1 MIRALAIGIALITIG
16 GLAVRFGFG
25 PILGQPPAGA
35 TTSPTPTSV
44 PGLVSLDVTEA
55 ILTDR
60 LNSTLA
66 GRSLGP
72 TPMGEAAVKHLAIRL
87 TPDRVEAHGDAAVG
101 STTVPVSLGG
111 TVSVLGG
118 APVVSLKDAS
128 ANGVP
133 LPESART
140 MLEESLQSNLQALLA
155 AQHLTLSSLTVG
167 NGKLT
172 VVGQRS

>member
-1 MIRALAIGIALITIG
+1 
-16 GLAVRFGFG
+16 
-25 PILGQPPAGA
+25 
-35 TTSPTPTSV
+35 
-44 PGLVSLDVTEA
+44 
-55 ILTDR
+55 
-60 LNSTLA
+60 
-66 GRSLGP
+66 
-72 TPMGEAAVKHLAIRL
+72 MGEAAVKHLAIRL
-87 TPDRVEAHGDAAVG
+87 TPDRVEADGDAAVG
-101 STTVPVSLGG
+101 STTVPVTLGG

-155 AQHLTLSSLTVG
+155 AQHLVLSSVTVG